1 MAGAQRAKTGP
12 DGDLTGPGVAD
23 HGPDRVA
30 QGVIMRDHSHL
41 ERLGLSRFL
50 FIYRVEESGHG
61 GQHFCTVVSYGRNL
75 RAAEQVAI
83 NRVHQQGL
91 HIVRTDTA
99 TPAPWLDPVS
109 DQAYLAELEQ
119 FGSALQVA

>member
-1 MAGAQRAKTGP
+1 
-12 DGDLTGPGVAD
+12 
-23 HGPDRVA
+23 
-30 QGVIMRDHSHL
+30 MRDSSNL

-50 FIYRVEESGHG
+50 FIYRVRETAGTA
-61 GQHFCTVVSYGRNL
+61 QRFCTVIAYGRNL

-99 TPAPWLDPVS
+99 TPAPWLDPDS
-109 DQAYLAELEQ
+109 DAAYLLELERY
-119 FGSALQVA
+119 GSALQVA

>member
-1 MAGAQRAKTGP
+1 
-12 DGDLTGPGVAD
+12 
-23 HGPDRVA
+23 
-30 QGVIMRDHSHL
+30 MRDSSNL

-50 FIYRVEESGHG
+50 FIYRACDAG
-61 GQHFCTVVSYGRNL
+61 GGAQRFCTVVAYGRSL

-109 DQAYLAELEQ
+109 DGAYIAELEQ

>member
-1 MAGAQRAKTGP
+1 
-12 DGDLTGPGVAD
+12 
-23 HGPDRVA
+23 
-30 QGVIMRDHSHL
+30 MRDGTIL

-50 FIYRVEESGHG
+50 FIYRVQDMAYGSER
-61 GQHFCTVVSYGRNL
+61 FCTVIAYGQNL
-75 RAAEQVAI
+75 RTAEQVAI

-99 TPAPWLDPVS
+99 TSAPWLDPDS
-109 DQAYLAELEQ
+109 DSIYLTELEQ

>member
-1 MAGAQRAKTGP
+1 MGPVVTEPADGAGARGTVK
-12 DGDLTGPGVAD
+12 
-23 HGPDRVA
+23 
-30 QGVIMRDHSHL
+30 QGANMRDSNIL

-50 FIYRVEESGHG
+50 FIYRVHDAHRGT
-61 GQHFCTVVSYGRNL
+61 QRFCTVVAYGRDL

-99 TPAPWLDPVS
+99 TAAPWLDPVS
-109 DQAYLAELEQ
+109 DEAYLAELEQ